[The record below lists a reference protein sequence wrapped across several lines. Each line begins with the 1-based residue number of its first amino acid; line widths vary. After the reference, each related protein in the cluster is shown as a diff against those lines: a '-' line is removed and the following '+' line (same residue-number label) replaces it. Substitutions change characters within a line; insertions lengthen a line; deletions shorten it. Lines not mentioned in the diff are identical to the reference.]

1 MIRII
6 KKSIPPEILQTKAE
20 NLRIKALKECKKH
33 KFYSR
38 YYGHPSVKKKLLEI
52 YCNKCAYCESSIS
65 EGAALQVE
73 HYRPKKNLMEDM
85 NHPGYYWL
93 AYEWTNLLLSCPSCN
108 RSKSNSFPIM
118 GERVKSPQNDH
129 KEWHINSESF
139 ISEKPLLIN
148 PEFDNLEK
156 QFKFYIDG
164 SIAGEDKN
172 RRSEETIRICNLNRE
187 NLRAARKEEIETFIS
202 EILDIEHKV
211 YVILNYLK
219 NNNDL
224 TRDNFHNVIELEF
237 NPLFQKLM
245 KAMQKEHKYACLWRY
260 IFNNFKEFIIKQFSR
275 KEYQDMVYYAFN
287 RYFSNKKIEME

>member
-1 MIRII
+1 V
-6 KKSIPPEILQTKAE
+6 LTK
-20 NLRIKALKECKKH
+20 N
-33 KFYSR
+33 
-38 YYGHPSVKKKLLEI
+38 
-52 YCNKCAYCESSIS
+52 
-65 EGAALQVE
+65 
-73 HYRPKKNLMEDM
+73 
-85 NHPGYYWL
+85 
-93 AYEWTNLLLSCPSCN
+93 
-108 RSKSNSFPIM
+108 
-118 GERVKSPQNDH
+118 ERC
-129 KEWHINSESF
+129 
-139 ISEKPLLIN
+139 L
-148 PEFDNLEK
+148 
-156 QFKFYIDG
+156 KFYIDG

-237 NPLFQKLM
+237 NPLFQKRM